1 MADITIQC
9 ITPRHFFESVKLIK
23 ELPPSINFSH
33 NAITISFESDDDI
46 FDRIYH
52 LYHFIRELENS
63 SVPVDLSEFVKKY
76 KAVPKSRRYVCR

>member
-9 ITPRHFFESVKLIK
+9 ITPRHFFESVKLVK
-23 ELPPSINFSH
+23 EFPPSFKFSH
-33 NAITISFESDDDI
+33 NAVTISFESDDDI

-52 LYHFIRELENS
+52 LYYFIRELENS

-76 KAVPKSRRYVCR
+76 RKMPNQRYFKR

>member
-23 ELPPSINFSH
+23 ELPPSIKFSH
-33 NAITISFESDDDI
+33 NAMTISFDSDDDI

-63 SVPVDLSEFVKKY
+63 SVPVDLGEFVKKY
-76 KAVPKSRRYVCR
+76 RKMPNQRYFKR

>member
-23 ELPPSINFSH
+23 ELPPSIKFSH
-33 NAITISFESDDDI
+33 NAMTISFDSDDDI

-52 LYHFIRELENS
+52 LYYFIRELENS

-76 KAVPKSRRYVCR
+76 RKMPNQRYFKR

>member
-23 ELPPSINFSH
+23 ELPPSIKFSH
-33 NAITISFESDDDI
+33 NAMTISFESEEDI

-52 LYHFIRELENS
+52 LYEFIRELENS
-63 SVPVDLSEFVKKY
+63 SVPVDLDEFVKKY
-76 KAVPKSRRYVCR
+76 RKMSNQRCFKR